1 MKATLTALVLLL
13 CVTGTAHAI
22 ELKESPSL
30 ADDVRSG
37 ALPPI
42 ERRVPIQRQIVAM
55 APPKNVGKY
64 GGELKILMGRPKD
77 TRLMYVYGYSRL
89 VGYTEDFQLKPD
101 ILAGIDIEHGRT
113 FTLRLRAGHRWSDG
127 HPFTS
132 ADFKYWWEA
141 IANDPDLAPAGLTQ
155 QLLVGGQPP
164 NVTFPD
170 ETTVRYSWPSPN
182 PRFLAMLAG
191 PRPLFLYAPA
201 HYLRRYHKRFADPV
215 ALEGEVKSNKK
226 RDWIAL
232 HFDKARQYR
241 MQNPELPTLQPWRLK
256 TAPPATRIIFE
267 RNPYFHRVDTA
278 GQQLPYI
285 DRVVMSLSDSKLIPA
300 KIGAGEADLQAR
312 YVSFGN
318 YTFLKQAAKRND
330 YDVRL
335 WRRAYGSQVSL
346 YPNLNA
352 KDPVWRGLF
361 RDRRFRRALSVA
373 INRHEINQVIF
384 YGLALPVCD
393 VPLPQSPMF
402 DKNCSNPW
410 AQYDVARA
418 NQLLD
423 ELGLTERNDRGIR
436 LLPDGRPLEIV
447 IESAGE
453 STEQSDVLAL
463 VSDSWR
469 EIGIR
474 LHTKALQR
482 DLLRTR
488 VFSGATLMSVWT
500 GMDNAMITPDTDPKE
515 MAPVEQTKLCWPKWG
530 QYYETKGRAG
540 EPVDDPAARRL
551 LTLYETW
558 SETYDTETREGI
570 WREMLDIHRSE
581 VFSINTVYGVFQ
593 PVVVSN
599 RLRNVPS
606 DGFYGW
612 NPGAHFGVYRPDTF
626 WFDEPPT
633 KAGSG

>member
-1 MKATLTALVLLL
+1 MRLLRCILTIVACLALPVNASEF
-13 CVTGTAHAI
+13 V
-22 ELKESPSL
+22 EPPSL
-30 ADDVRSG
+30 LDSVRSG

-42 ERRVPIQRQIVAM
+42 ERRIPIQPQHVSFP
-55 APPKNVGKY
+55 PPKTTGQY
-64 GGELKILMGRPKD
+64 GGDLKILMGRPKD
-77 TRLMYVYGYSRL
+77 TRLMYVYGYARL
-89 VGYTEDFQLKPD
+89 VGYDESFQLKPD
-101 ILAGIDIEHGRT
+101 ILASVDIDNGRV

-141 IANDPDLAPAGLTQ
+141 IANDPDLSPAGLTQ
-155 QLLVGGQPP
+155 ELLVNGQPP
-164 NVTFPD
+164 TVTFPD
-170 ETTVRYSWPSPN
+170 ETTVRYTWPEPN

-201 HYLRRYHKRFADPV
+201 HYLRRYHKRFTGKS
-215 ALEGEVKSNKK
+215 ALEREVEANKK
-226 RDWIAL
+226 RDWVAL

-256 TAPPATRIIFE
+256 TAPPANRIIFE

-278 GQQLPYI
+278 GHQLPYI
-285 DRVVMSLSDSKLIPA
+285 DRVIMSMSDSKLIPA

-346 YPNLNA
+346 YPNLNT
-352 KDPVWRGLF
+352 KDPVWRELF
-361 RDRRFRRALSVA
+361 RDRRFRRAISAA

-393 VPLPQSPMF
+393 VPLPQSPLF
-402 DKNCSNPW
+402 DQNCKNPW
-410 AQYDVARA
+410 SSFDLDLA
-418 NQLLD
+418 NDLLD
-423 ELGLTERNDRGIR
+423 EMGLTNRNDRGIR
-436 LLPDGRPLEIV
+436 LLPDGRPMEIV

-463 VSDSWR
+463 IADSWQKV
-469 EIGIR
+469 GIR
-474 LHTKALQR
+474 MHTKALQR

-500 GMDNAMITPDTDPKE
+500 GMDNALITPDTDPKE
-515 MAPVEQTKLCWPKWG
+515 MAPVEQSKLCWPKWG

-540 EPVDDPAARRL
+540 EPIDDPAAKRL

-558 SETYDTETREGI
+558 SQTYDSETREGI
-570 WREMLDIHRSE
+570 WREMLDIHKSE

-612 NPGAHFGVYRPDTF
+612 NPGSHFGIYRPDTF
-626 WFDEPPT
+626 WFEHT
-633 KAGSG
+633 KTEAAQ